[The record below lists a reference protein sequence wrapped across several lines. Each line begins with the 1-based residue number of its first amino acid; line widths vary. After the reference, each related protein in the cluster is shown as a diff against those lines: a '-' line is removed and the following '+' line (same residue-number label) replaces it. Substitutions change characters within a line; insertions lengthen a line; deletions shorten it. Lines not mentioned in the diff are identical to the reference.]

1 MPIELKVPTV
11 GESITEVLISEWLK
25 KEGDTVAEGEPLVVI
40 ETDKVN
46 VELPAPQAGTLV
58 KIVKGNGE
66 NAVVGE
72 TVGLFETRAAS
83 GGAGAKGG
91 KQDAPAEAA
100 EAPAGPPPAAAVPA
114 PDPAKGAET
123 APAEGVAPESE
134 PAVDPE
140 TPTKAGAAGDAT
152 PAQAGAA
159 KAGAAVVVMPA
170 AARVMAQE
178 GVAAA
183 EVEGTGKGGRILK
196 EDVVRQVEARAAAPA
211 PAAAPAK
218 PVAPAPQPA
227 ASGDPSRQEEVVPMT
242 PLRKRVAERLVEAQQ
257 NAAMLTTFN
266 EIDMSAT
273 MELRKKYQEAFLAKY
288 GIKLGF
294 MSFFVRAAVEALKE
308 VPQVNAS
315 VSGTSIVY
323 HNYQDIGV
331 AVGGGKGLVV
341 PIIRNAE
348 RMGFAELEK
357 KIAEYADKAKNSK
370 LTLEELQGGTFTIS
384 NGGIYGSLLSTPIL
398 NPPQS
403 GILGLHKIEERPI
416 ALAGQVVIR
425 PMMYVALTYD
435 HRIIDGR
442 EAVTFLVRLKERIE
456 DPARLL
462 LEV

>member
-72 TVGLFETRAAS
+72 TVGLFEPGAA
-83 GGAGAKGG
+83 AKGG
-91 KQDAPAEAA
+91 KKEAAPA
-100 EAPAGPPPAAAVPA
+100 PAAAPPA
-114 PDPAKGAET
+114 PTKATGAET

-140 TPTKAGAAGDAT
+140 SP
-152 PAQAGAA
+152 A
-159 KAGAAVVVMPA
+159 KAGATGDAKQAKAGSPAVVMPA
-170 AARVMAQE
+170 AARVLAQE
-178 GVAAA
+178 GVAAS

-273 MELRKKYQEAFLAKY
+273 MELRKKYQEAFVAKF

>member
-1 MPIELKVPTV
+1 MSIELKVPTV

-46 VELPAPQAGTLV
+46 VELPAPEAGTIV

-66 NAVVGE
+66 SAVVGE
-72 TVGLFETRAAS
+72 TIGHFEPGAAQKD
-83 GGAGAKGG
+83 AK
-91 KQDAPAEAA
+91 PATPA
-100 EAPAGPPPAAAVPA
+100 EAPAEPAPAAPAAAAPA
-114 PDPAKGAET
+114 APAAAAPPAQTEAVGAET

-134 PAVDPE
+134 PAVDPAKPE
-140 TPTKAGAAGDAT
+140 GDAS
-152 PAQAGAA
+152 PA
-159 KAGAAVVVMPA
+159 KAGSAATVMPA

-196 EDVVRQVEARAAAPA
+196 EDVQRTVEAKAAQPAAATPQPAAPA
-211 PAAAPAK
+211 QPAAA
-218 PVAPAPQPA
+218 QPA
-227 ASGDPSRQEEVVPMT
+227 ASGDPSRQEEVVAMT

-273 MELRKKYQEAFLAKY
+273 MELRKKYQDAFVAKY

-315 VSGTSIVY
+315 VRGTSIVY

-370 LTLEELQGGTFTIS
+370 LTLDELQGGTFTIS

-416 ALAGQVVIR
+416 ALNGQVVIR
-425 PMMYVALTYD
+425 PMMYVALSYD
-435 HRIIDGR
+435 HRLIDGR